1 MRIIVESINI
11 IDYIEN
17 KSKKVYFSKGLNVVT
32 SGATSRGKS
41 SVLRAVYHA
50 MGANSDYD
58 NPFEANKKI
67 FEIGFYSDL
76 NNKKYRI
83 IRHGYNYLVFI
94 DNNFSQKIE
103 SDYKKL
109 ASFFENEFNVSVY
122 LTDKKNNFEIA
133 PTTYLFIPY
142 FLDQDRSWKNEII
155 PFRNFQQFAGN
166 KLIDLYYYHLGALDT
181 NFFEL
186 TTNARLSKRRYSEL
200 KAKKDKNYIE
210 MKLLR
215 EKYSVENISI
225 DDESAKNTLHIM
237 KNEINEALLDVK
249 TIQRDIFNLENDIVK
264 NEISL
269 KSIDEI
275 LKEQNKELKNERIR
289 KEEYIVYCQ
298 NCGEEVDLSNFSEHS
313 LKYNIEF
320 LNEKRNM
327 LEEETKII
335 TEEIEKFK
343 YIYNERTKNVEEMTK
358 KYNDF
363 SGLFD
368 KFIRAKA
375 VDVVMNDLNDMIR
388 DTNLELL
395 DIEDKIEQYE
405 SSLKEYATKKREI
418 NKDFREFYIEEL
430 RTLEVVGVKK
440 SDIRNFKK
448 YVLSGSQYVR
458 STLAFFVSFIRLKNK
473 YNVDNYNFPLIID
486 SPFEGDQDGDNRS
499 EIIKTILNIE
509 TKNQMIVALRDADEY
524 FEEKDNVNIVKLK
537 SEKGALLTTDDYIK
551 NKEHN
556 ESVIGLVFDLK
567 FN

>member
-32 SGATSRGKS
+32 SGVTSRGKS
-41 SVLRAVYHA
+41 SILRAVYHA

-58 NPFEANKKI
+58 NPFDANKKI
-67 FEIGFYSDL
+67 FEIGFY
-76 NNKKYRI
+76 
-83 IRHGYNYLVFI
+83 
-94 DNNFSQKIE
+94 
-103 SDYKKL
+103 
-109 ASFFENEFNVSVY
+109 SVY

-298 NCGEEVDLSNFSEHS
+298 NCGEEVDLSNFSEC
-313 LKYNIEF
+313 KC
-320 LNEKRNM
+320 
-327 LEEETKII
+327 
-335 TEEIEKFK
+335 
-343 YIYNERTKNVEEMTK
+343 
-358 KYNDF
+358 
-363 SGLFD
+363 
-368 KFIRAKA
+368 
-375 VDVVMNDLNDMIR
+375 
-388 DTNLELL
+388 
-395 DIEDKIEQYE
+395 QYE
-405 SSLKEYATKKREI
+405 I
-418 NKDFREFYIEEL
+418 
-430 RTLEVVGVKK
+430 
-440 SDIRNFKK
+440 
-448 YVLSGSQYVR
+448 
-458 STLAFFVSFIRLKNK
+458 
-473 YNVDNYNFPLIID
+473 
-486 SPFEGDQDGDNRS
+486 RS
-499 EIIKTILNIE
+499 ECRCE
-509 TKNQMIVALRDADEY
+509 FR
-524 FEEKDNVNIVKLK
+524 
-537 SEKGALLTTDDYIK
+537 
-551 NKEHN
+551 
-556 ESVIGLVFDLK
+556 SV
-567 FN
+567 FNP